1 MPSQVLTDIFSRM
14 PTEAV
19 EKPLVEEGKHDDSGS
34 GSDTDSEDSM
44 PDLEDQ
50 DVAQQSRVSIGLL
63 LTFFSLMDN
72 PNIHTY

>member
-1 MPSQVLTDIFSRM
+1 M

-19 EKPLVEEGKHDDSGS
+19 EKPVVEETKDDSGS

-50 DVAQQSRVSIGLL
+50 DVAQQSRV
-63 LTFFSLMDN
+63 
-72 PNIHTY
+72 

>member
-1 MPSQVLTDIFSRM
+1 M

-19 EKPLVEEGKHDDSGS
+19 EKPVVEESKADDSGS

-50 DVAQQSRVSIGLL
+50 DVAQQSRVRIRPRDYETIFMLS
-63 LTFFSLMDN
+63 
-72 PNIHTY
+72 

>member
-1 MPSQVLTDIFSRM
+1 M

-19 EKPLVEEGKHDDSGS
+19 EKPVVEETKDDSGS

-50 DVAQQSRVSIGLL
+50 DVAQQSRVRL
-63 LTFFSLMDN
+63 LTSFALSAGFQL
-72 PNIHTY
+72 PNNRYWKYR

>member
-1 MPSQVLTDIFSRM
+1 M

-19 EKPLVEEGKHDDSGS
+19 EKPVVEEGKGAESGS

-50 DVAQQSRVSIGLL
+50 DVAQQSKVSSSIFRFMCFITKL
-63 LTFFSLMDN
+63 SRA
-72 PNIHTY
+72 

>member
-1 MPSQVLTDIFSRM
+1 M

-19 EKPLVEEGKHDDSGS
+19 EKPVVEETKEDSGS

-50 DVAQQSRVSIGLL
+50 DVAQQSRVWSII
-63 LTFFSLMDN
+63 
-72 PNIHTY
+72 PNETEKMAL